1 MGVPVRPP
9 VRRGDCQAWASSRSS
24 TSTTRLVDATYSPGQ
39 IRFGSLSGTLR
50 AENPRSI
57 YFFTDTGIMMVQTIS
72 LGRQIVLIVG
82 LAILYTIAFLGVAL
96 EFGAYISTDVLLVAF
111 VISLGVVVGIPLLI
125 PEVLRNRLL
134 AMPLNELERRS
145 STLLIPWDRVDKVQV
160 KRGVITIHTE
170 RRRYRAF
177 SRENYIAIESFLR
190 SKVGEKMS
198 A

>member
-1 MGVPVRPP
+1 MDV
-9 VRRGDCQAWASSRSS
+9 
-24 TSTTRLVDATYSPGQ
+24 TYSPGQ
-39 IRFGSLSGTLR
+39 IQFGSLSGTLR

-134 AMPLNELERRS
+134 AMPLNELE
-145 STLLIPWDRVDKVQV
+145 LLIPWDRVDKVQV

-190 SKVGEKMS
+190 SKVGGKDVGVTRPNIS
-198 A
+198 R

>member
-1 MGVPVRPP
+1 M
-9 VRRGDCQAWASSRSS
+9 
-24 TSTTRLVDATYSPGQ
+24 TYSPGQ
-39 IRFGSLSGTLR
+39 IQFGSLSGTLR

-134 AMPLNELERRS
+134 AMPLTEP
-145 STLLIPWDRVDKVQV
+145 I
-160 KRGVITIHTE
+160 TE

>member
-1 MGVPVRPP
+1 
-9 VRRGDCQAWASSRSS
+9 
-24 TSTTRLVDATYSPGQ
+24 VDVTYSPGQ
-39 IRFGSLSGTLR
+39 IQFGSLSGTLR

-190 SKVGEKMS
+190 SKVGGKDVGVTRP
-198 A
+198 

>member
-1 MGVPVRPP
+1 
-9 VRRGDCQAWASSRSS
+9 
-24 TSTTRLVDATYSPGQ
+24 
-39 IRFGSLSGTLR
+39 
-50 AENPRSI
+50 
-57 YFFTDTGIMMVQTIS
+57 
-72 LGRQIVLIVG
+72 
-82 LAILYTIAFLGVAL
+82 LGVAL
-96 EFGAYISTDVLLVAF
+96 EFGAYVSTDVLLVAF